1 MTKYEGIC
9 KCGHEGTIRIKRG
22 QEDFKTQEEI
32 DKAFSETLCK
42 KCRYELKKKQEAE
55 CNEYIKDNFKALE
68 LPELE
73 GTEKQIAWA
82 NKIRE
87 EMVDMWEKNLM
98 DEIISP
104 VSELISIKSY
114 GPAFDEKGNGHKVA
128 DMLDKIIKNSTDV
141 EKKRLVADLFISVL
155 KTIRKASIYID
166 IETGSPRV
174 SIRGLLYKAF
184 VQLKIND
191 SKEPKEV
198 VISPENAIDERIVN
212 IYSKD
217 NTIYCESYADMD
229 VKSICKA
236 NHYIWSTYS
245 EAWYRNINVNAS
257 GSIVDRKTELANKIL
272 NAGYIVRVD
281 DPTLKD
287 KIINADY
294 EPEHRRWIAIYE
306 GKLLIAFDYNDYPE
320 IKTAFKRI
328 KGCETDRKT
337 KALLVPVE
345 MYLQVEDLADM
356 YDFRFND
363 KSREEIEKIKA
374 TLEDSIADVKAGIE
388 KKYTSRKQ
396 SIDEVYNEL
405 IDEES

>member
-22 QEDFKTQEEI
+22 QEDFKSQEEI

-42 KCRYELKKKQEAE
+42 KCRYELKNKQEAE
-55 CNEYIKDNFKALE
+55 CNEYIKDSFEALE

-82 NKIRE
+82 NKIRKG
-87 EMVDMWEKNLM
+87 MVDMWKNSLIDGIM
-98 DEIISP
+98 SP
-104 VSELISIKSY
+104 VSVLMDIKTY

-128 DMLDKIIKNSTDV
+128 DMLDKIIKNSTDA

-155 KTIRKASIYID
+155 KRIRKAKMYID

-174 SIRGLLYKAF
+174 SVRDLLYKSF
-184 VQLKIND
+184 VEFKID
-191 SKEPKEV
+191 GTKEPKEV
-198 VISPENAIDERIVN
+198 VISPKNAIDGRIVN

-217 NTIYCESYADMD
+217 KIIYCESYVDMD
-229 VKSICKA
+229 VKSICKK
-236 NHYIWSTYS
+236 NHYIWCTFS
-245 EAWYRNINVNAS
+245 EAWYRNINVNAN
-257 GSIVDRKTELANKIL
+257 GSVADRKTELANRIL

-294 EPEHRRWIAIYE
+294 EPEHRRWIAMHE

-328 KGCETDRKT
+328 KGCKIDRKT
-337 KALLVPVE
+337 KFLLVPVE
-345 MYLQVEDLADM
+345 MYLQVEDLADL

-374 TLEDSIADVKAGIE
+374 TLEASIADVKAGTE